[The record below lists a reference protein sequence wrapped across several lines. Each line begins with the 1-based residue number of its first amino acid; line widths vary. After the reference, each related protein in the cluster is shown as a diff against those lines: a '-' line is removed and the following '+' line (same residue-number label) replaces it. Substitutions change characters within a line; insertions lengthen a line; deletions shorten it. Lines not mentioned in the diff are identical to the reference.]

1 MRNRIVFAII
11 ILLAAVVSAA
21 RIAGQAPA
29 QQKTLVLKAAR
40 MFDAKAGAIVTPGVV
55 VVRGNSIVA
64 AGAGATI
71 PAGAEVIDLGDAT
84 LLPGFMDAH
93 THLAYDFVTDW
104 REARLSRLQKT
115 IAEQAID
122 AVVPARR
129 TLWAGFT
136 TVRDL
141 GSLEQMD
148 VGLRNAIASGKVPGP
163 RMLVATKSLGA
174 TGGHC
179 DPTNGFRPGLF
190 PEPGPSESIINGPF
204 DARKAVRS
212 ARKFGADVIKVCAT
226 GGVLSVGTSVDS
238 PQLTQEELSA
248 LIDEAHALGMKVAA
262 HAHGAEG
269 AKRAV
274 RGGIDS
280 IEHGSFLDDEALD
293 LMKQRG
299 TCYVPTLMASVGL
312 LERMADPNN
321 TLPPANQTKARA
333 AAAAVENT
341 VRRALAKGVRIC
353 LGTDAGV
360 FPHGRNGEEFFQMVK
375 LGMKPAEALKAGTM
389 YDAEL
394 FGVADRLGSLDAGKL
409 ADVVAVP
416 GDPVADIRA
425 TEKVFF
431 VMKDGV
437 VFRNDRAAK

>member
-1 MRNRIVFAII
+1 MRKRIFVGVVITVV
-11 ILLAAVVSAA
+11 AALSSLRTTAQ
-21 RIAGQAPA
+21 GPA
-29 QQKTLVLKAAR
+29 LPKVTVLKAAR
-40 MFDAKAGAIVTPGVV
+40 IFDAKAGTIVTPGVI
-55 VVRGNSIVA
+55 VVRGNTILASGPSA
-64 AGAGATI
+64 AI

-93 THLAYDFVTDW
+93 THLTFDFTADW
-104 REARLSRLQKT
+104 REARLNRLQKT
-115 IAEQAID
+115 IAEQALE
-122 AVVPARR
+122 ASVPARR

-141 GSLEQMD
+141 GSHEQMD
-148 VGLRNAIASGKVPGP
+148 VGLRNAIANGYVPGP
-163 RMLVATKSLGA
+163 RILAATKSLGA

-204 DARKAVRS
+204 EARKAVRS
-212 ARKFGADVIKVCAT
+212 AHKFGANVIKVCAT
-226 GGVLSVGTSVDS
+226 GGVLSVGTAVDS
-238 PQLTQEELSA
+238 PQLTQEELTA
-248 LIDEAHALGMKVAA
+248 LVDEAHALGLKVAA

-274 RGGIDS
+274 RAGIDS

-299 TCYVPTLMASVGL
+299 TCFVPTLMAAVGL
-312 LERMADPNN
+312 LERMADPAN
-321 TLPPANQTKARA
+321 TLPPANQQKARA

-341 VRRALAKGVRIC
+341 VRRALARGVKIC

-360 FPHGRNGEEFFQMVK
+360 YPHGRNAEEFFQLTK
-375 LGMKPAEALKAGTM
+375 LGMKPADALRAGTVWN
-389 YDAEL
+389 AEL
-394 FGVADRLGSLDAGKL
+394 FGVADRLGSLEAGKL
-409 ADVVAVP
+409 ADIVAVP
-416 GDPVADIRA
+416 GDPTANIRA

-437 VFRNDRAAK
+437 VFRHDRTK

>member
-1 MRNRIVFAII
+1 MRKRIFASL
-11 ILLAAVVSAA
+11 ILALIVAFSALRTTA
-21 RIAGQAPA
+21 QGPA
-29 QQKTLVLKAAR
+29 QQKVTVLKAAR
-40 MFDAKAGAIVTPGVV
+40 MFDAKAGAIVTPGVI
-55 VVRGNSIVA
+55 VVRGKTIVA
-64 AGAGATI
+64 AGANATI
-71 PAGAEVIDLGDAT
+71 PAGAEVIDLGDST

-93 THLAYDFVTDW
+93 THLAFDFTADW
-104 REARLSRLQKT
+104 RDARLSRLQKT
-115 IAEQAID
+115 IAEQALE
-122 AVVPARR
+122 ATVPARR

-141 GSLEQMD
+141 GSPDQID
-148 VGLRNAIASGKVPGP
+148 VGLRNAIANGYVPGP
-163 RMLVATKSLGA
+163 RILAATKSLSA

-212 ARKFGADVIKVCAT
+212 AHKFGANVIKVCAT

-238 PQLTQEELSA
+238 PQLTQQELDA
-248 LIDEAHALGMKVAA
+248 LVDEAHALGMKAAA

-274 RGGIDS
+274 RAGIDS

-293 LMKQRG
+293 LMRQRG
-299 TCYVPTLMASVGL
+299 TCFVPTLMAAVGL
-312 LERMADPNN
+312 LERLADPNN
-321 TLPPANQTKARA
+321 TLPPANQAKARA

-341 VRRALAKGVRIC
+341 VRRALAKGVKIC

-360 FPHGRNGEEFFQMVK
+360 YPHGRNAEEFFQLTK
-375 LGMKPAEALKAGTM
+375 LGMKPADALRAGTLW
-389 YDAEL
+389 DAEL
-394 FGVADRLGSLDAGKL
+394 FGVAEKLGSLDVGKF

-416 GDPVADIRA
+416 GDPTADIRA

-431 VMKDGV
+431 VMKDGA
-437 VFRNDRAAK
+437 VFRHDRAK